1 MKQIAS
7 IAVFAI
13 VLAAAPSQA
22 IVAFSPEGWAAEFP
36 QAPADGV
43 ELEISL
49 PDVRQAWIVRG
60 DDGGHRYF
68 VLMKDGNAWSM
79 DAEQFG
85 ELLIDQTADRPWW
98 KMMLNVDNPVGIA
111 WVVLGLAGQVLFTG
125 RMLVQWLASEKR
137 KRSVVPVAFWWMSLI
152 GASMVLV
159 YFIWRR
165 DPVGIIGQAT
175 GWLIYVRNLYFIYR
189 RPQPQPPTATN

>member
-1 MKQIAS
+1 MKQLAS
-7 IAVFAI
+7 IAVFVL

-36 QAPADGV
+36 QAPADGI

-49 PDVRQAWIVRG
+49 SDVHQAWIVRAS
-60 DDGGHRYF
+60 DGAHRYF
-68 VLMKDGNAWSM
+68 VLMKDNRAWSM
-79 DAEQFG
+79 DADQFG
-85 ELLIDQTADRPWW
+85 ELLIDRTTDRPWW
-98 KMMLNVDNPVGIA
+98 QMMLNVDNPVGIA

-189 RPQPQPPTATN
+189 RPQP